1 MYSYNTTSSFREI
14 VIFQENE
21 SSAVTAVRTSNLAKK
36 IGNLL
41 AEYFP

>member
-1 MYSYNTTSSFREI
+1 MYSYNTTSSFQEI

-21 SSAVTAVRTSNLAKK
+21 SYANTAVRTSNLAKK

-41 AEYFP
+41 VKYFP